1 MEQTAIE
8 FGPLFAHQQRLVSRP
23 EDRLS
28 NERDEPA
35 ALSSNFDPH
44 RIQAHEL
51 GCRIA
56 QGMADP
62 SRRFGLKGKTS
73 VKSSAQAREA
83 RHETQEQERKLKVV
97 RI

>member
-28 NERDEPA
+28 NKRNEPA

-44 RIQAHEL
+44 HIQAHEL

-62 SRRFGLKGKTS
+62 SRRFGLRARLGSSLQLRREKRDMRRRN
-73 VKSSAQAREA
+73 KSIS
-83 RHETQEQERKLKVV
+83 LK
-97 RI
+97 

>member
-28 NERDEPA
+28 NKRNEPA

-44 RIQAHEL
+44 RMAHKL

-56 QGMADP
+56 QGMANP
-62 SRRFGLKGKTS
+62 SRRFGLKGKTW

-83 RHETQEQERKLKVV
+83 RHETQEQEHKLKVV